1 MSEASAV
8 PPSRLPVAYLTGAY
22 LRRGNW
28 RWAVLAADPEAT
40 RPVRRNL
47 TRCGAARVAN
57 RMNAVVTTLRRL
69 S

>member
-1 MSEASAV
+1 M
-8 PPSRLPVAYLTGAY
+8 AYLTGAY

-28 RWAVLAADPEAT
+28 RWAVLAADPETT

-57 RMNAVVTTLRRL
+57 RMNAIATTLRRL

>member
-1 MSEASAV
+1 MSEALVA
-8 PPSRLPVAYLTGAY
+8 PPARPPVAYLTSAY

-28 RWAVLAADPEAT
+28 RWAVLAADAEAA

-47 TRCGAARVAN
+47 TRRGAARVAN
-57 RMNAVVTTLRRL
+57 RMNAVRLAIHRL

>member
-1 MSEASAV
+1 MTETSAARPS
-8 PPSRLPVAYLTGAY
+8 PPPVAYLTGTY

-28 RWAVLAADPEAT
+28 RWAVLAAEPA

-47 TRCGAARVAN
+47 TQRGAARVAN
-57 RMNAVVTTLRRL
+57 RMNAVATTLRRL